1 MDLKHVSNAPPP
13 PQNIEFFSKITQQ
26 LLAWETAF
34 KQGLIP
40 KQSELEARFGRII
53 RNAKRTFGYDQDALG
68 VSYINALKESLP
80 PSTAL
85 KLSGRPLY
93 ALYGAALEQMELYYR
108 NGAGVGGPSVFYD
121 RYSEPQKKF
130 KDLWGDGDSC
140 FQKTL
145 EGLKDSESAPL
156 FNETEVGKAVTI
168 LRAYCQAQFVRGYY
182 QGRDEA
188 TLSPENLCRTVAKLI
203 PGRTQG

>member
-13 PQNIEFFSKITQQ
+13 QNIGLFGQITQQ

-34 KQGLIP
+34 KRVLIP
-40 KQSELEARFGRII
+40 KQSELEARSDRTIQ
-53 RNAKRTFGYDQDALG
+53 NAKRTFGYDQDALG
-68 VSYINALKESLP
+68 ASYINALKESLP

-85 KLSGRPLY
+85 KLSGRPLS

-108 NGAGVGGPSVFYD
+108 NGAGAGGRSVFYD
-121 RYSEPQKKF
+121 GYSKPQKNF

-140 FQKTL
+140 FQTL

-156 FNETEVGKAVTI
+156 FNETEVGKAVSK
-168 LRAYCQAQFVRGYY
+168 LREYCQEQFLRGYS
-182 QGRDEA
+182 QGRDGA
-188 TLSPENLCRTVAKLI
+188 TLSSENLRQVVASLI
-203 PGRTQG
+203 PNRTQR